1 MAVYLTILFG
11 LLVLQMTSLLILS
24 LPLPTL
30 LRKVVVKLYDQFLF
44 KSSQVKTVLLVIN
57 VLVISLFVDSYKRAS
72 VPLPKTENG
81 LMLQPEI
88 LATKSYHQRNVYI
101 SGFILYSMIV
111 IPVMLGLITKVTKL
125 STEISTYK
133 SNIAEEREENE
144 DIKALKQKLDSK
156 IKSLEVLEKQYAN
169 RKSFVDEQKLDKD
182 TNNTAAKKEQ

>member
-88 LATKSYHQRNVYI
+88 LATKAYHQRNVYI
-101 SGFILYSMIV
+101 SGFILYYMIV

-133 SNIAEEREENE
+133 SNIAEEKEENE

>member
-11 LLVLQMTSLLILS
+11 LLVLQLTSLLILS

-30 LRKVVVKLYDQFLF
+30 LRRALVKIYDQFLF
-44 KSSQVKTVLLVIN
+44 KSSQVKTILIVVNILV
-57 VLVISLFVDSYKRAS
+57 VSLFVDSYKRAS

-88 LATKSYHQRNVYI
+88 LATKAYHQRNVYI

-111 IPVMLGLITKVTKL
+111 IPIMLGLITKVTKL

-133 SNIAEEREENE
+133 TKANDDKEEDEEL
-144 DIKALKQKLDSK
+144 KALKQKLNSK
-156 IKSLEVLEKQYAN
+156 IKSFEVLEKQYAN
-169 RKSFVDEQKLDKD
+169 RKSFVDEHNLGVDKKD
-182 TNNTAAKKEQ
+182 SLSKKAQ

>member
-88 LATKSYHQRNVYI
+88 LATKAYHQRNVYI

-133 SNIAEEREENE
+133 SNIAEEKEENE

>member
-11 LLVLQMTSLLILS
+11 LLVLQLTSLLILS

-30 LRKVVVKLYDQFLF
+30 LRRALVKIYDQFLF
-44 KSSQVKTVLLVIN
+44 KSSQVKTILIVVNILV
-57 VLVISLFVDSYKRAS
+57 VSLFVDSYKRAS

-88 LATKSYHQRNVYI
+88 LATKAYHQRNVYI

-111 IPVMLGLITKVTKL
+111 IPIMLGLITKVTKL

-133 SNIAEEREENE
+133 TKANDDKEEDEEL
-144 DIKALKQKLDSK
+144 KALKQKLNSK
-156 IKSLEVLEKQYAN
+156 IKSFEVLEKQYAN
-169 RKSFVDEQKLDKD
+169 RKSFVDEHKLSVDKKD
-182 TNNTAAKKEQ
+182 SLSKKAQ